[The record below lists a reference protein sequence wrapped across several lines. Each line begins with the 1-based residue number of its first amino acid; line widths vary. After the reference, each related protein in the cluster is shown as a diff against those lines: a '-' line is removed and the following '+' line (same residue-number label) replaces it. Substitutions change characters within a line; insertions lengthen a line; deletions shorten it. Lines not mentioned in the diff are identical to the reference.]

1 MPRSFE
7 EFISNAVSGERKL
20 NEILKIEDQ
29 HGYRAQSPEIN
40 ALLDF
45 NSTYRQ
51 SSKARKE
58 IGSVIANICYTKRI
72 VACKQKWTRFRI
84 TRKNYY

>member
-7 EFISNAVSGERKL
+7 EFISNAQRRKKL

-45 NSTYRQ
+45 NSAYRQ

-58 IGSVIANICYTKRI
+58 IGSVIANSPILSALLR
-72 VACKQKWTRFRI
+72 KQNDKI
-84 TRKNYY
+84 